1 MPSCKSKSQK
11 RPQSQSKNGGRRKKR
26 TLKNVRRR
34 KSRKVM
40 RGGTTLSDKLSA
52 DNAQTI
58 LINYDLNP
66 YSSVSQIKNKD
77 KSYSGTPIERK
88 LKEIGI
94 DINLPEYQ

>member
-1 MPSCKSKSQK
+1 MPSYNSKSQK
-11 RPQSQSKNGGRRKKR
+11 RSQSQSKNGGRRRKR

-40 RGGTTLSDKLSA
+40 RGGTPLSDKLNA
-52 DNAQTI
+52 PNAQTI
-58 LINYDLNP
+58 LINYGLNP
-66 YSSVSQIKNKD
+66 YSSVSQIKNKN